1 MFTKINP
8 THPPIDTSHTILQT
22 INQQTMKKSIC
33 GYVLD
38 LSSQK
43 NIKDIERSRPPGWC
57 KNIAIKWK
65 NNKQTDRQKQELQ
78 EAHHIAVPDGSPKWR
93 GPNNP
98 TTEHIAAL
106 LMETR
111 RMKITLRM
119 VIKLRILTC
128 LISTRLK
135 QMTSTKY
142 PTFPLTNYWETSI
155 KNSTI
160 EETLF
165 QGDII
170 ECSSKDHFIH
180 LRKIPSKDYIH
191 LRKYLPRTTLSIS
204 GKYLLRTTLP
214 NLRNSP
220 SNYCS
225 KGPHY
230 PIRTLLPRIYT
241 SNPTNSNFQHYYQGS
256 THQILQPTF

>member
-1 MFTKINP
+1 
-8 THPPIDTSHTILQT
+8 
-22 INQQTMKKSIC
+22 MKKSIC

-43 NIKDIERSRPPGWC
+43 ILKTLERSPPPGWC

-98 TTEHIAAL
+98 TSEPMTANSINTKNKVIQEAIADNTEHIAAL

-142 PTFPLTNYWETSI
+142 PTFPLTNIWETSI
-155 KNSTI
+155 KISTI
-160 EETLF
+160 EETLL
-165 QGDII
+165 QG
-170 ECSSKDHFIH
+170 
-180 LRKIPSKDYIH
+180 LQ
-191 LRKYLPRTTLSIS
+191 
-204 GKYLLRTTLP
+204 
-214 NLRNSP
+214 SP
-220 SNYCS
+220 SNYFS
-225 KGPHY
+225 RDH
-230 PIRTLLPRIYT
+230 ITQFETI
-241 SNPTNSNFQHYYQGS
+241 
-256 THQILQPTF
+256 TF